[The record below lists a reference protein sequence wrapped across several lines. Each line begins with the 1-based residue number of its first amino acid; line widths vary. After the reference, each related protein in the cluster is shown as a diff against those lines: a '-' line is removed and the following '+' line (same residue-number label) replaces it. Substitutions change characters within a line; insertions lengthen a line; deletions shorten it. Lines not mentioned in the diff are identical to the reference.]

1 MFRKSGARIALLDCL
16 DKTWSGIKWPAP
28 KPYGQGHYPKVYLPK
43 PSILSHVPRNYSR
56 YGLPLQAVRHA
67 LRRLTPPPDIVLITS
82 IMTYWY
88 PGVITA
94 IRLVRETWPH
104 VPIVLGGIYAT
115 LCSTHAQ
122 KLDVD
127 LVIKG
132 PLENKS
138 NWGAFWRL
146 LDISPPPLPEN
157 AGLSLALD
165 LYPEP
170 DFGIILGSRGCP
182 FHCAYCASNKLFA
195 KFCQKEPELVFAE
208 TYAQFQRG
216 ARDFAFY
223 DDALLINPE
232 KWLWPFFE
240 LMRQND
246 VRLRLHT
253 PNAMHIR
260 YLSLDVCLKLKKAG
274 LTTIRLGLESTDFQN
289 RLDAKLTEE
298 EWQRGIK
305 NILQAGFERKDIA
318 AYILFGLPEQ
328 KEEEIELAIKKVKEW
343 GIRPELAFYSPIPGS
358 KLFSRA
364 QEHCPYPLNEPL
376 FQNNSIWP
384 CVPGG
389 FSWKKQKKW
398 KEVIKG

>member
-1 MFRKSGARIALLDCL
+1 MLRKSGARVALLDCL
-16 DKTWSGIKWPAP
+16 DKTWSDIKWPVP
-28 KPYGQGHYPKVYLPK
+28 KPYGHGHYPKVHLPK
-43 PSILSHVPRNYSR
+43 PSLLAHVPRNYSR

-67 LRRLTPPPDIVLITS
+67 LRRLSPPPDIVLITS

-94 IRLVRETWPH
+94 IRLVRKTWPH

-115 LCSTHAQ
+115 LCLSHAST
-122 KLDVD
+122 LDVD

-132 PLENKS
+132 PLEDKN
-138 NWGAFWRL
+138 NWNAFWQL
-146 LDISPPPLPEN
+146 LKVAPPSLPEN
-157 AGLSLALD
+157 AGFSLALD

-182 FHCAYCASNKLFA
+182 FHCAYCASNKLFT
-195 KFCQKEPELVFAE
+195 KFCQKLPEDVFTE
-208 TYAQFQRG
+208 TYTQYQKG

-223 DDALLINPE
+223 DDALLIKPE
-232 KWLWPFFE
+232 KFLWPFLE
-240 LMRQND
+240 LLSKKNLRI
-246 VRLRLHT
+246 RLHT

-274 LTTIRLGLESTDFQN
+274 LTTIRLGLESADFQN
-289 RLDAKLTEE
+289 RWDAKLTAE

-305 NILQAGFERKDIA
+305 NILQAGFKRENIA

-328 KEEEIELAIKKVKEW
+328 KEEEIKLAIKKVKEW

-358 KLFSRA
+358 KLFSLA
-364 QEHCPYPLNEPL
+364 QKHCPYPLDEPL

-389 FSWKKQKKW
+389 FSWEKQKKW